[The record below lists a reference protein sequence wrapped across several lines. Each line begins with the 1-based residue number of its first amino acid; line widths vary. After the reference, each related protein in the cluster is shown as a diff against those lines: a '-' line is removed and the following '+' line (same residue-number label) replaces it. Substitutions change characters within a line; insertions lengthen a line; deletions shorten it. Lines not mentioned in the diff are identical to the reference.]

1 MHGSLIFE
9 HFNGHLLVA
18 QYAQHDITKL
28 ALANAL
34 AQLQLRLGYDPTL
47 VHKLFGVDAE
57 LLFAQLG
64 QAFDELRAQTIRIG
78 LIVLRRDKEKEIYMY
93 IMRVGSSF
101 DLPPPVVPDSQSIPH
116 RRWSTYSP
124 DT

>member
-1 MHGSLIFE
+1 MRDLVLSQLGLGVFRLYLRHDRRFGKKLLHSSLIFE
-9 HFNGHLLVA
+9 HFNGHLLIA

-34 AQLQLRLGYDPTL
+34 AQLQLRFGYDPTL

-78 LIVLRRDKEKEIYMY
+78 LIVL
-93 IMRVGSSF
+93 MR
-101 DLPPPVVPDSQSIPH
+101 
-116 RRWSTYSP
+116 
-124 DT
+124 